1 MSSGGASAN
10 CSRGRRCIGP
20 DQAAAHA
27 EVALAGCEPAV
38 ETRWHEPCCRV
49 RAMPDEPTPI
59 LARHTRIGM
68 AALSF
73 GVAAMMGLAS
83 AVGIFARGDGA
94 ARRVTSIRGEV
105 FHYATSGVYA
115 FNAERVVAEGIGWD
129 WFTLAVATPAMLAAL
144 PLLVRGSL
152 RGRMFALGLLGYAFY
167 QYLMYAMTWAFGP
180 LFPLFIGLYAT
191 SLAGIVWI
199 VSTIDLGAVAR
210 TLGPGFPRRRMVAL
224 CSVMALML
232 VGMWTQRVAVGL
244 RSETPQLF
252 GMTTMV
258 VQALDL
264 GLIVPL
270 CLWTAVT
277 TWRRRP
283 VGYLLSA
290 LLVVKG
296 FAMAAAIV
304 AMLLSAWAI
313 EGEPELPALIVFIL
327 LAAMLS
333 WLGLRVYTAAEPRTK
348 VFHAESVA
356 L

>member
-1 MSSGGASAN
+1 
-10 CSRGRRCIGP
+10 
-20 DQAAAHA
+20 
-27 EVALAGCEPAV
+27 
-38 ETRWHEPCCRV
+38 
-49 RAMPDEPTPI
+49 MPDEPTPT
-59 LARHTRIGM
+59 LALHTRIGM
-68 AALSF
+68 AALCF

-83 AVGIFARGDGA
+83 ALGIFARGDGA
-94 ARRVTSIRGEV
+94 AQHATSVRGEV
-105 FHYATSGVYA
+105 FHYTTSGVYA

-167 QYLMYAMTWAFGP
+167 QYLMYAMSWAFGP
-180 LFPLFIGLYAT
+180 LLPLFIGLYAT

-210 TLGPGFPRRRMVAL
+210 ALGPDFPRRRMVAL
-224 CSVMALML
+224 CCVMALVL

-313 EGEPELPALIVFIL
+313 EGTPELPALIVFSL
-327 LAAMLS
+327 FAAMLS
-333 WLGLRVYTAAEPRTK
+333 WLGLRMYTAAAPRMEDR
-348 VFHAESVA
+348 HAEIVA
-356 L
+356 I